1 MSLRGKLP
9 FRKLRI
15 KVAFPEWQTL
25 KQKQNTETM
34 LLIII
39 RNQDLR

>member
-1 MSLRGKLP
+1 MGKKP

-15 KVAFPEWQTL
+15 KISEEAFPEWQTL
-25 KQKQNTETM
+25 KQKQNTEIEM

-39 RNQDLR
+39 RN